1 MQSPSDSILSPLSF
15 SEPQCIHFNK
25 SLGVK
30 KQRVQVVSKPLAHA
44 RKEARPLMDCMM
56 STQFGKVFL
65 FFLKIKLL
73 ISPTL
78 KNTKAMDIGQ
88 W

>member
-15 SEPQCIHFNK
+15 SEPQSIHFNK

-30 KQRVQVVSKPLAHA
+30 TRVHVVSKPLAHA
-44 RKEARPLMDCMM
+44 RKEARPLMDSMM

-73 ISPTL
+73 ISSTL